1 MIIRRQFTSLLA
13 IHFLHRKLVL
23 KKMLVKFEE
32 ACKCTGEIK
41 KIGAVPK
48 DEGEDITGEIH
59 FPTLLILRFLNSW
72 NTKLA

>member
-1 MIIRRQFTSLLA
+1 
-13 IHFLHRKLVL
+13 
-23 KKMLVKFEE
+23 MLVKFEE
-32 ACKCTGEIK
+32 ACMCTEEMK

-59 FPTLLILRFLNSW
+59 FRDFLILRLLNSW